1 MWLISDI
8 ALLNILKNLPL
19 SLPIQH
25 EKSCSSYH
33 LYPIKIQETAS
44 GMDRRQFFDE
54 LRSMGILVNVHY
66 IPIHMQPYYSNLG
79 FKLGDFP
86 NSEEYY
92 NRTISIP
99 IHAGLSE
106 AEQSFIIDNIQSLL
120 S

>member
-1 MWLISDI
+1 
-8 ALLNILKNLPL
+8 
-19 SLPIQH
+19 
-25 EKSCSSYH
+25 
-33 LYPIKIQETAS
+33 
-44 GMDRRQFFDE
+44 MDRRQFFDE